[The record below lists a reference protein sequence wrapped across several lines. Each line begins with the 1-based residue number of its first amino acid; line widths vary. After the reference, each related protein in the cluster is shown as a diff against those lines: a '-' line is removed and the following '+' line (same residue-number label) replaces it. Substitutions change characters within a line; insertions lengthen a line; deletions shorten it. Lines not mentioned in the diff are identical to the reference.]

1 MKKLI
6 MLLAVCGFAVAFV
19 ACAKKAETAEETAA
33 PAVEEVVDS
42 AAVVV
47 DSAAAVVD
55 SVAAQ

>member
-6 MLLAVCGFAVAFV
+6 MLLAVSGFAVAFV
-19 ACAKKAETAEETAA
+19 ACAKKAETAEETAT

-55 SVAAQ
+55 SVAAH

>member
-19 ACAKKAETAEETAA
+19 ACAKKAETAVEETA

-42 AAVVV
+42 AAAVV
-47 DSAAAVVD
+47 DSAAVVVD